1 MSSKSKHRP
10 TNKPPEGKLEKL
22 PQLPQRAQVTVDFSR
37 RELEWLD
44 QVLAGVQVSGEGVV
58 LCYRLRQK
66 VGALHRQVVAA
77 GAAPAQEPAAQPS
90 EPAPAPAPAQEPPAA
105 ATA

>member
-10 TNKPPEGKLEKL
+10 PNKPPEGKLEKL
-22 PQLPQRAQVTVDFSR
+22 PQLTPVPVSFSR

-44 QVLAGVQVSGEGVV
+44 QVLARIQVSGDGVV
-58 LCYRLRQK
+58 LCYRMREK
-66 VGALHRQVVAA
+66 VGLLHQQVMASSP
-77 GAAPAQEPAAQPS
+77 PAQATEAPKAS
-90 EPAPAPAPAQEPPAA
+90 EPASQPAPAQEPPAA